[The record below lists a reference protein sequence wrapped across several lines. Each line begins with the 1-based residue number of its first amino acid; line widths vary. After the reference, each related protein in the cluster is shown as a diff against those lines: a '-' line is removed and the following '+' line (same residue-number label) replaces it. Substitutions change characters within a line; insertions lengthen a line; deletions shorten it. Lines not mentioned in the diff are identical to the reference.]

1 MTTSTA
7 TALKKDLTGP
17 TLLEISGNVDQELVQ
32 IHGPKVV
39 GDKSFYGFE
48 EVLIVF
54 SSIPSAQDTV
64 VSANSRNTSASLLP
78 ELFST

>member
-48 EVLIVF
+48 
-54 SSIPSAQDTV
+54 
-64 VSANSRNTSASLLP
+64 
-78 ELFST
+78 